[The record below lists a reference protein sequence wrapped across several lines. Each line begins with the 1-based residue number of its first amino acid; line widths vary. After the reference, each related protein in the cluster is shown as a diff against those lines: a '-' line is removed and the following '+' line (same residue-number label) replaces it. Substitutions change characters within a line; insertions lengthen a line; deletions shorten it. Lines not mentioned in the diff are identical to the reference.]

1 MQSSA
6 GGLWRRTFFCS
17 GADDHYDTQCKP
29 NYAPCASATTKNSA
43 RARSPNEATPA
54 NTIQDLLQTIDA
66 VKKEKKK
73 WKTLAQERGQS
84 LRNILELASQ
94 TDINGE

>member
-1 MQSSA
+1 MTTMI
-6 GGLWRRTFFCS
+6 L
-17 GADDHYDTQCKP
+17 
-29 NYAPCASATTKNSA
+29 NASQL
-43 RARSPNEATPA
+43 RALRQRNDEELRKGSFAKRGYPA